1 MDSFC
6 PETGVLYGFFGCNF
20 HGHTCEPFPDVI
32 AMNGDTLAEREERT
46 MARIE
51 EFARALYK
59 VEVQWEYEFDE
70 EILSR
75 HPELKT
81 HPLVRHSPLNTRD
94 TLYGYE
100 PMP

>member
-6 PETGVLYGFFGCNF
+6 PETGVVYEFFGCYF
-20 HGHTCEPFPDVI
+20 HGHTCEPFRDVI
-32 AMNGDTLAEREERT
+32 TMNGDTLAEREERT
-46 MARIE
+46 IARIE

-59 VEVQWEYEFDE
+59 VECEFDD

-75 HPELKT
+75 HPELK
-81 HPLVRHSPLNTRD
+81 PRPVVRHSPLNTRD
-94 TLYGYE
+94 TLYGYK